1 MDELLDELTAD
12 SCEKAFRACIA
23 REGVDLSAPE
33 NRFLLFSL
41 EGPTVSLSALHDHEY
56 HAPRISE
63 ILRRVMQRAPRAPF
77 GPLPPVSRGAVF
89 DTTERWALAFMM
101 DAQPGT
107 LRCRIF
113 EDIGPEFP
121 VAAPLSK

>member
-41 EGPTVSLSALHDHEY
+41 EA
-56 HAPRISE
+56 
-63 ILRRVMQRAPRAPF
+63 QRS
-77 GPLPPVSRGAVF
+77 V
-89 DTTERWALAFMM
+89 
-101 DAQPGT
+101 
-107 LRCRIF
+107 
-113 EDIGPEFP
+113 
-121 VAAPLSK
+121 